1 MRKVATETA
10 KMFTEKGMVEAAAIY
25 GDGQMRQ
32 AHKNKDPRGYAEFM
46 QMLSEHSAEGHSHTM
61 AQLQAKRPTLWDLEP
76 SLKKLSVPL
85 LIVSGDEDEPCLDGS
100 VFLKRMAPTA
110 GLLVIPRS
118 GHNVNT
124 EEPAAFNAALAELFA
139 AAEAGRWLA
148 HKPSA

>member
-1 MRKVATETA
+1 
-10 KMFTEKGMVEAAAIY
+10 
-25 GDGQMRQ
+25 
-32 AHKNKDPRGYAEFM
+32 
-46 QMLSEHSAEGHSHTM
+46 
-61 AQLQAKRPTLWDLEP
+61 
-76 SLKKLSVPL
+76 L

-100 VFLKRMAPTA
+100 VFLKRMVPTA

-124 EEPAAFNAALAELFA
+124 EEPAAFNAALAELFT